1 MGLNSKDLH
10 NLENGE
16 GNAPVSRVADPGDH
30 DDDLPDHLRH
40 TPGKHH
46 HPLLDFLNQLKNV
59 GKVLGLLGGESDD
72 AEQEKTERGSFENNM
87 DRHLEDHG
95 ELLKMKDRVGDW
107 QQKGAGRQAVGADMA
122 LEKVKCFDVNG
133 LVGRVTRSAVSG
145 QTTIKELESWRDFH
159 LVDAWTRQKIVSF
172 PDAHAGD
179 PHLYLPRPMNMR
191 TWLWHSKWRAAV
203 DAFQTGMGAEAFLWQ
218 ALNER
223 CVDTEAHGMWSPAMM
238 YAVLAPIT
246 LLCSDSGIFMFACF
260 IFFESLLISVA
271 LNTHTFYWWAR
282 PILFPSRLFFL
293 IFILTKIGGTS
304 MQLCGYAMTLLAV
317 LCDLIRG
324 DLALLRNMRYNCSYE
339 VVRQLPN
346 QIFVCL
352 RQGDIYLSEAR
363 CKRPLSEKITGI
375 KDPGNGS
382 LCLIANVQGVL
393 VELLPVHPDDDTDML
408 MEEHQQRSANI
419 ALGRVK
425 FFGLDLLNRD
435 CRSVQDMERKKGV
448 DTVSPMHK
456 FLKTASSSRIGTA
469 ASMKGDMR
477 VEDIT

>member
-16 GNAPVSRVADPGDH
+16 GNAPVSQVQDP
-30 DDDLPDHLRH
+30 DDGLPDHLRH

-59 GKVLGLLGGESDD
+59 GKVLGFFGGESDD
-72 AEQEKTERGSFENNM
+72 AMEEKTGPGSFEDKM
-87 DRHLEDHG
+87 DQHLEDHG
-95 ELLKMKDRVGDW
+95 RLLQIKDRVGDW
-107 QQKGAGRQAVGADMA
+107 NKKGMGRQAVGADMA
-122 LEKVKCFDVNG
+122 LERVRCFDVNG

-145 QTTIKELESWRDFH
+145 QTTIKDLESWRQFH

-179 PHLYLPRPMNMR
+179 PHLYLPRPLNMR
-191 TWLWHSKWRAAV
+191 TWLWHSKWRAAQES
-203 DAFQTGMGAEAFLWQ
+203 FQIGMGAEAFLWQ

-238 YAVLAPIT
+238 YAVLAPVT
-246 LLCSDSGIFMFACF
+246 LLCSDSGIFMFAFF
-260 IFFESLLISVA
+260 IFFESLLVSVA
-271 LNTHTFYWWAR
+271 LNTHKFYWWAR
-282 PILFPSRLFFL
+282 PITFPSRLFFL
-293 IFILTKIGGTS
+293 IFILAKIGGTS
-304 MQLCGYAMTLLAV
+304 TQLFGFAITLLAV
-317 LCDLIRG
+317 LCDLLRG
-324 DLALLRNMRYNCSYE
+324 DLALVFNMRYNCSYD

-346 QIFVCL
+346 QIFVCS
-352 RQGDIYLSEAR
+352 RQGDIYLSEER
-363 CKRPLSEKITGI
+363 YKRPLSEKITGI

-393 VELLPVHPDDDTDML
+393 VELLPVHPDDDTDMF

-419 ALGRVK
+419 ALGRIK

-435 CRSVQDMERKKGV
+435 CRSVQDMDKAEGLNGMTPLQR
-448 DTVSPMHK
+448 
-456 FLKTASSSRIGTA
+456 LKAASSSRIGTA
-469 ASMKGDMR
+469 ASTKGDMR
-477 VEDIT
+477 VEDIA